1 MSQQYYNE
9 IAYLCLS
16 LSPLHVC
23 CLFVCLQPFAFDPP
37 EGFTPIQEAESEHL
51 VQAAGELLG

>member
-1 MSQQYYNE
+1 MKLL
-9 IAYLCLS
+9 IGVS
-16 LSPLHVC
+16 LYHLFTSVV

-37 EGFTPIQEAESEHL
+37 EGFMPIQEAESEHL